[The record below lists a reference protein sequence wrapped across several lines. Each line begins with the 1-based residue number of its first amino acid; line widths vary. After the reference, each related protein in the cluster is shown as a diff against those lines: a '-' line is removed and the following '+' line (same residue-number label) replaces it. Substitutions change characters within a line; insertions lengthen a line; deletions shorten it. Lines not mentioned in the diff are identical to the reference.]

1 MSEKLEAVATSEAPA
16 ALGAY
21 SQAVKANGFVFVS
34 GQLGIDPATDPRFV
48 KSGVSALDALLRYY
62 VDGGGFRHLPE
73 GERDGMATEQ
83 GYYALTAYFRF
94 RNGETALYDMTDVLD
109 KGGDYADTPAPS
121 ATIPKAAPEKA
132 AEKKS
137 VSPLLMIG
145 IALIVL
151 GAGTVAALVI
161 LRKTCENEE

>member
-1 MSEKLEAVATSEAPA
+1 
-16 ALGAY
+16 
-21 SQAVKANGFVFVS
+21 
-34 GQLGIDPATDPRFV
+34 
-48 KSGVSALDALLRYY
+48 
-62 VDGGGFRHLPE
+62 
-73 GERDGMATEQ
+73 MATEQ

-94 RNGETALYDMTDVLD
+94 RNEETALYDMTDVLD

-137 VSPLLMIG
+137 VSPLLIIG
-145 IALIVL
+145 IALMVL

-161 LRKTCENEE
+161 LQRRTPKNEE

>member
-1 MSEKLEAVATSEAPA
+1 
-16 ALGAY
+16 
-21 SQAVKANGFVFVS
+21 
-34 GQLGIDPATDPRFV
+34 
-48 KSGVSALDALLRYY
+48 
-62 VDGGGFRHLPE
+62 
-73 GERDGMATEQ
+73 MATEQ

-109 KGGDYADTPAPS
+109 KGGDYADTPASS

-132 AEKKS
+132 TEKNPI
-137 VSPLLMIG
+137 SPLLMIG
-145 IALIVL
+145 IALMVL